1 MTRSEQLAQQR
12 HDLQL
17 QCALQRQQLT
27 HLVTDIESRLVTA
40 DRVLNVVS
48 IVTRN
53 PFVILAATVGTILL
67 KPWRIMKWVTQGA
80 MLFSVVRR
88 AQQLF
93 TKPAND

>member
-1 MTRSEQLAQQR
+1 MTRVEQLEQKR

-53 PFVILAATVGTILL
+53 PFVILAAIAGTVLL
-67 KPWRIMKWVTQGA
+67 KPWRILKYVTQGA
-80 MLFSVVRR
+80 MLFGMVRR
-88 AQQLF
+88 AQQMF
-93 TKPAND
+93 AKPAND

>member
-17 QCALQRQQLT
+17 QCALQRQQLS
-27 HLVTDIESRLVTA
+27 HLVIDIESRLVTA

-53 PFVILAATVGTILL
+53 PVVILAATAGTLFL
-67 KPWRIMKWVTQGA
+67 RPWRIMKWVTQGA

-93 TKPAND
+93 AKSAND